1 MIFSAFIK
9 LVAECFFAFVLISI
23 IMDERQRFMDEI
35 RYIYI
40 YIDIY
45 VDFVSCFFVHVCCSW
60 FHSRTDL
67 FSIEILF

>member
-9 LVAECFFAFVLISI
+9 LVAECFFFAFVLISI

-35 RYIYI
+35 RYT

-45 VDFVSCFFVHVCCSW
+45 VDFVSCFFMHVCCSW